1 MGPAAGGLQGIGC
14 GVAWDLRTLQGA
26 ARLRP
31 FDFAQGRLRGTAE
44 AAIATWVLLGH
55 RFSVHLPSVMVQ
67 RFSLMFQG
75 SAALGLGN
83 CGLRALSRGEPMVY
97 VGDE

>member
-44 AAIATWVLLGH
+44 AAVATWVVLVGTSSF
-55 RFSVHLPSVMVQ
+55 RDGAKVFSYVP
-67 RFSLMFQG
+67 G
-75 SAALGLGN
+75 E
-83 CGLRALSRGEPMVY
+83 CGVRVGELWA
-97 VGDE
+97 